1 MKTFALPLLI
11 VSVALPFLLD
21 SSVAQQK
28 GLPKKKELISPLVP
42 SPSTQERDSILRQ
55 SGSAREILA
64 EIEGIIQRGEGE
76 GLSRYLSPH
85 VYISLKGSEWGFYSS
100 NQATYV
106 LWKFFSTYK
115 PISFSFSTYGEVESN
130 RFATGRG
137 YFSSKGVRESLQIYV
152 SLALREGRWVL
163 VEFNAY

>member
-1 MKTFALPLLI
+1 MKTFAVRRLVLL
-11 VSVALPFLLD
+11 VAVPFLLD
-21 SSVAQQK
+21 CSVAQQK

-42 SPSTQERDSILRQ
+42 TPSTQERDSSLRQ
-55 SGSAREILA
+55 PGSAKEVLA

-76 GLSRYLSPH
+76 GLSRYLSPQ

-130 RFATGRG
+130 PFATGRG

-152 SLALREGRWVL
+152 SLAYREGRWLL